1 MLVIRYYPD
10 DSLTPLQGPS
20 LGSLVPVYGDLE
32 KLIASARKRR
42 EPVKKQYAGN
52 PRLLDY

>member
-1 MLVIRYYPD
+1 MLVIRFHND
-10 DSLTPLQGPS
+10 NSVTPLQGAN
-20 LGSLVPVYGDLE
+20 LGTLVPVYGDLQ
-32 KLIASARKRR
+32 KLIALARKRR

>member
-1 MLVIRYYPD
+1 MLIIRHYPD
-10 DSLTPLQGPS
+10 NSVSALQGDN
-20 LGSLVPVYGDLE
+20 LGSLVPVYGDLQ
-32 KLIASARKRR
+32 KLILCARKRR